1 MLRVHCFEET
11 FVIKLRLEGTVSRDT
26 YQQLESAIQAAI
38 ALLGAR
44 QLLIDV
50 GSLTVGDES
59 GVEVIRQLPTRG
71 IELTAI
77 PSAIESLFDTVAEQA
92 CREQCNRMQR
102 LLWKMRS
109 ENLCRLTKY
118 LTSTNALAK
127 ILRKAAIFRVVGPDR
142 WAGRVHPDWDRDSR
156 RCRGAAY
163 GHLIPVMRA
172 KCDQYLTGLPSCNS
186 PISASRSLLSE
197 TVPLLR
203 STQRSSC

>member
-11 FVIKLRLEGTVSRDT
+11 FVIKLRLEGTLSRDT
-26 YQQLESAIQAAI
+26 YQQLESAIQAAM

-77 PSAIESLFDTVAEQA
+77 PPAIESLFDTAAEQA

-102 LLWKMRS
+102 LLFKLAHALRS
-109 ENLCRLTKY
+109 GPAPLRDLICNLLR
-118 LTSTNALAK
+118 ALLPAT
-127 ILRKAAIFRVVGPDR
+127 VVVR
-142 WAGRVHPDWDRDSR
+142 N
-156 RCRGAAY
+156 
-163 GHLIPVMRA
+163 
-172 KCDQYLTGLPSCNS
+172 LTGSGLCDS
-186 PISASRSLLSE
+186 
-197 TVPLLR
+197 
-203 STQRSSC
+203 